1 MTSGLLMRPCP
12 PTKKNDEHALDGLH
26 RAYQVNC
33 LDGTDGLVETKLP
46 ELPPTMHAIH
56 RQLSIKTTVQLSV
69 LCQGLLPHPCG
80 FTITKID
87 IILISYSHFGT

>member
-33 LDGTDGLVETKLP
+33 LDGTVVNVYEYKGD
-46 ELPPTMHAIH
+46 
-56 RQLSIKTTVQLSV
+56 
-69 LCQGLLPHPCG
+69 PCVR
-80 FTITKID
+80 
-87 IILISYSHFGT
+87 

>member
-33 LDGTDGLVETKLP
+33 LDGTHLFDAYWMGIAANIYVILSLICLVTSLC
-46 ELPPTMHAIH
+46 
-56 RQLSIKTTVQLSV
+56 SIEQ
-69 LCQGLLPHPCG
+69 H
-80 FTITKID
+80 
-87 IILISYSHFGT
+87 